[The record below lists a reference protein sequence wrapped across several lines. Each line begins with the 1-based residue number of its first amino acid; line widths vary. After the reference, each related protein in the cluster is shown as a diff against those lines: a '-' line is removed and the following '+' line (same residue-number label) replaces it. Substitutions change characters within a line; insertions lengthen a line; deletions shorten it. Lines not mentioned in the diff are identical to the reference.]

1 MILLYNVY
9 LEYDRPGQT
18 IAYFRGLYE
27 HKEKSLD
34 VFKYS
39 LMSVKDLYPWSKIII
54 NCELDKKFE
63 NRKEELYNFINSI
76 FSSDKLI
83 LNLEKRC
90 TKQSEWKKLFNYI
103 DDDLILF
110 FCNHDHI
117 FIDSDIVNFNQTVEE
132 FKNEHS
138 HKNASMHISHW
149 PETIKSFS
157 NFRTCRNNYS
167 FIESDVFDS
176 IQIITKKLYESWW
189 FTGDFEE
196 LYLPRTDW
204 AVSDKNGNMTYGIP
218 NPPVKSTCVPYREF
232 FRHYDGYS
240 HIPNRSIFDELSHKK
255 RICSLFPPLFIPTG
269 FFENKIKIY
278 IGYDEVFKDS
288 LNINLKKTNYTLL
301 DENGTDL
308 KVFKSDI
315 PFIYKTRTDLI
326 DVNSE
331 YDEFLY
337 KNKRDFTY
345 LNHLNSEIIGDIFQD
360 DIILEKIKNSY
371 NLTE

>member
-9 LEYDRPGQT
+9 LQYDRSGHKN
-18 IAYFRGLYE
+18 IYYRGLYE
-27 HKEKSLD
+27 HKDKSLD

-54 NCELDKKFE
+54 NCELDEKFE
-63 NRKEELYNFINSI
+63 NRREELHNFINNL
-76 FSSDKLI
+76 FLNDKLI

-90 TKQSEWKKLFNYI
+90 TKQSEWKKLYNYI

-117 FIDSDIVNFNQTVEE
+117 FIDSDIVNFNQTIEE

-138 HKNASMHISHW
+138 YKNASLYISHW
-149 PETIKSFS
+149 PEAIKSFS

-167 FIESDVFDS
+167 YIESNVFDS

-189 FTGDFEE
+189 FNGDFDE

-204 AVSDKNGNMTYGIP
+204 CIHDKNGNFIYGLP
-218 NPPVKSTCVPYREF
+218 NAPVKSTCVPYREF

-240 HIPNRSIFDELSHKK
+240 HIPNRFTLDELSHKK
-255 RICSLFPPLFIPTG
+255 QICSLFPPLFIPSE
-269 FFENKIKIY
+269 FFENKMKIY
-278 IGYDEVFKDS
+278 IGYDEIFKDA

-315 PFIYKTRTDLI
+315 PFIYKTRSILI
-326 DVNSE
+326 DVNTE
-331 YDEFLY
+331 YDELLY
-337 KNKRDFTY
+337 KNERDFTY
-345 LNHLNSEIIGDIFQD
+345 LNHLNSEIIGKVFQD
-360 DIILEKIKNSY
+360 DIILKKIKHSY
-371 NLTE
+371 NLIG